1 MWELKFLFEC
11 APIPQWMRI
20 LIHILPHWLSSVLQ
34 FMQIYWVKKLYYK
47 LLQICISVVTNEL
60 EHASIYLLIICISS
74 VNCLSILYAYSLLDC
89 CLFLIDLKACIITF
103 DINSFIT
110 LQIFFSKSIAC
121 LFFLAVFIYTVLHD
135 TKVFLCSKPCQS
147 FSVMASEFCV
157 WLRMLFLLSG
167 DFIHIYNLFLF
178 NTFTVLL
185 SS

>member
-1 MWELKFLFEC
+1 M
-11 APIPQWMRI
+11 
-20 LIHILPHWLSSVLQ
+20 
-34 FMQIYWVKKLYYK
+34 
-47 LLQICISVVTNEL
+47 VTNEL

-103 DINSFIT
+103 DINSFSVIYVT
-110 LQIFFSKSIAC
+110 DIFFQVYC
-121 LFFLAVFIYTVLHD
+121 LSFFWLSLYTLSYM
-135 TKVFLCSKPCQS
+135 TQKVSLCSKPCQS
-147 FSVMASEFCV
+147 FSVKASEFCV

-185 SS
+185 SN